1 MDGERE
7 ARRSKTV
14 GRLGL
19 GEKEGMQQK
28 VRSLARPG
36 GGHPV
41 TLRQNGSGRRD
52 PISNTLGHW
61 QEEVSEG
68 LVLCEEGDEGR
79 GAVRPSVGPLIC
91 SGNRRAVEGWA
102 SRSLKI
108 VL

>member
-7 ARRSKTV
+7 ARRSKMA

-19 GEKEGMQQK
+19 GEKEGMQQRAQ

-36 GGHPV
+36 GGHLV
-41 TLRQNGSGRRD
+41 ILRQNGRGRRD

-68 LVLCEEGDEGR
+68 PVLYEAGD
-79 GAVRPSVGPLIC
+79 STDL
-91 SGNRRAVEGWA
+91 
-102 SRSLKI
+102 
-108 VL
+108 

>member
-19 GEKEGMQQK
+19 GEKEGMQQRAR

-41 TLRQNGSGRRD
+41 ILRQNGRGRWD
-52 PISNTLGHW
+52 PI
-61 QEEVSEG
+61 
-68 LVLCEEGDEGR
+68 
-79 GAVRPSVGPLIC
+79 
-91 SGNRRAVEGWA
+91 
-102 SRSLKI
+102 
-108 VL
+108 